1 MEERDWV
8 ISKLS
13 ARSVDETA
21 GGAATRILTIGAALR
36 IAGR

>member
-13 ARSVDETA
+13 ARVDKTA